1 MRRVVA
7 ARWPELRL
15 LMSDFSSKRMLLSQ
29 RERELGPSSRAKV
42 QKDGISFRLIGLEG
56 VVISQ
61 QKVFE
66 L

>member
-1 MRRVVA
+1 
-7 ARWPELRL
+7 
-15 LMSDFSSKRMLLSQ
+15 
-29 RERELGPSSRAKV
+29 V
-42 QKDGISFRLIGLEG
+42 QKEGMPFGLIGLEG

>member
-1 MRRVVA
+1 M
-7 ARWPELRL
+7 
-15 LMSDFSSKRMLLSQ
+15 
-29 RERELGPSSRAKV
+29 